1 MTIDLDELAEGLSE
15 FEDTRKQKS
24 SSPRDDRVIAGFD
37 EIVRFVSEHGRL
49 PKNIG
54 GNDIFER
61 LYATRLE
68 QIRRLDGA
76 RELLADADIHDLLS
90 DENIAAAEER
100 DLDADTLLAELE
112 ADFGDDELTN
122 LTHVRSAADKR
133 AAEEVASRTSCRDFD
148 QFEPLFKL
156 VQEEMKSGQRPVAS
170 FGKDRR
176 VDQGDF
182 FILGGQTVY
191 VALVGDEFYNQ
202 GQNINDARLRVIYSN
217 KTESNLLRS
226 SLLRALDKD
235 DASRRVAKDAE
246 NTLFGDQ
253 LSDTD
258 VETGTIY
265 VLRSNSEDEFIS
277 KNRDLIH
284 KIGVTGGKIQS
295 RIANAQY
302 EATYLLAGVEVI
314 REYKLVGINRKKL
327 EQLLHGF
334 FASARLEIDIQDRFG
349 KKVQPREWF
358 LVPLSVIDEVIE
370 RIRTGSIEEVIYDP
384 AAASLQ
390 PSKSMADQ

>member
-15 FEDTRKQKS
+15 FEDTRKLKS
-24 SSPRDDRVIAGFD
+24 SSPRDDRIIAGFD
-37 EIVRFVSEHGRL
+37 EIVSFVSEQGRL
-49 PKNIG
+49 PKNIE
-54 GNDIFER
+54 GNHIFER

-68 QIRRLDGA
+68 QIRRLDGV
-76 RELLADADIHDLLS
+76 RKLLADADIHDLLS
-90 DENIAAAEER
+90 DENIAAAEEL

-112 ADFGDDELTN
+112 ADFGDDELTK

-133 AAEEVASRTSCRDFD
+133 AAEEVASRASCRDFD

-235 DASRRVAKDAE
+235 DASRRVAKGAE
-246 NTLFGDQ
+246 GTLFGDQ

-314 REYKLVGINRKKL
+314 REYKLVGIYRKKL

-334 FASARLEIDIQDRFG
+334 FGSARLEIDIKDRFG
-349 KKVQPREWF
+349 KKVHPREWF
-358 LVPLSVIDEVIE
+358 LVPLPVIDEVIK

-384 AAASLQ
+384 ASASLK
-390 PSKSMADQ
+390 PSKSMAEQ

>member
-1 MTIDLDELAEGLSE
+1 MSFVAE
-15 FEDTRKQKS
+15 Q
-24 SSPRDDRVIAGFD
+24 
-37 EIVRFVSEHGRL
+37 GRL
-49 PKNIG
+49 PMNIE

-76 RELLADADIHDLLS
+76 RELLAGADIHDLLS
-90 DENIAAAEER
+90 DENIAAA
-100 DLDADTLLAELE
+100 DDLHLDADTLLAERE
-112 ADFGDDELTN
+112 ADVGEDELTN
-122 LTHVRSAADKR
+122 LTHVRSAVDKR
-133 AAEEVASRTSCRDFD
+133 AAEEVASRTACRDFD
-148 QFEPLFKL
+148 QFDPLFKL

-176 VDQGDF
+176 VDQCDF

-191 VALVGDEFYNQ
+191 VAQVGDEFYNP
-202 GQNINDARLRVIYSN
+202 GQKISDVRLRVIYSN

-246 NTLFGDQ
+246 GMLFGGQ

-265 VLRSNSEDEFIS
+265 VLRSNSKEEFIS
-277 KNRDLIH
+277 NNRDLIH

-327 EQLLHGF
+327 EQLLHRF
-334 FASARLEIDIQDRFG
+334 FGTARLEIDINDRFG
-349 KKVQPREWF
+349 KKVHPREWF
-358 LVPLSVIDEVIE
+358 LVPLPVIDEVIE

-384 AAASLQ
+384 ASACLK
-390 PSKSMADQ
+390 PS